1 MRLHIHTKRHFN
13 GALQEVWDL
22 VTDMERFP
30 SFFGGFGPIPAVTQ
44 VEVLYDTPKK
54 GEKRKVHSA
63 DGGIITEEIV
73 DFSPPKE
80 HRYRLIGGFAPPFS
94 WMVFDAE
101 GVWRLSEGDDGTW
114 VVWDYSFGI
123 RSWLLIWLTA
133 PLVWIFFRGAMKKC
147 LDKMAHTYQ

>member
-63 DGGIITEEIV
+63 DGGIISSFDTGRGRIHHGRIGKV
-73 DFSPPKE
+73 GFSMTSGP
-80 HRYRLIGGFAPPFS
+80 
-94 WMVFDAE
+94 
-101 GVWRLSEGDDGTW
+101 
-114 VVWDYSFGI
+114 
-123 RSWLLIWLTA
+123 
-133 PLVWIFFRGAMKKC
+133 
-147 LDKMAHTYQ
+147 